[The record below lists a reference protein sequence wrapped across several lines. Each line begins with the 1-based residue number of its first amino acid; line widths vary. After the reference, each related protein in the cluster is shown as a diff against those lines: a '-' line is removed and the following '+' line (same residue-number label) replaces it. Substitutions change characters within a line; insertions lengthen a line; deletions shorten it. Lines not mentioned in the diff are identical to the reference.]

1 MAEIIA
7 VRGREILDSR
17 GNPTVEADVEL
28 AGGVKARAA
37 VPSGASTGAFEAL
50 ELRDGGPRYGGKGVT
65 KAVRNINEE
74 IAPRLR
80 GMDASDQGQV
90 DKFLIELDGS
100 EDKSR
105 LGANAI
111 LAVSMAVA
119 KARASE
125 LEKPLYA
132 YLGGD
137 EGNTLPV
144 PMMNIL
150 NGGAHADNNVD
161 IQEFMIL
168 PWGVPDFREAL
179 RVGAE
184 VYHALRGV
192 LRGKGLGTGIGDEGG
207 FAPNLQNNREALEV
221 IVEAVNAAGYK
232 PGEDVALAVDVA
244 PSDLFSEGIYNF
256 SGEGR
261 KMDAGELVDY
271 YQELLDDF
279 PIVSIEDG
287 MAEEDWDGWALLTS
301 RLGEKVR
308 LVGDDVFV
316 TNKKRFRRGID
327 EGIANAILIKL
338 NQIGT
343 VSETLEVMRMAGEAG
358 YLCVVSHRSGET
370 EDTTIADLAVATNCG
385 LIKTGAP
392 ARTDRVCKYN
402 QLLRIEEELGG
413 AAVFP
418 GRRALGS

>member
-1 MAEIIA
+1 MTEIIA
-7 VRGREILDSR
+7 ITAREILDSR
-17 GNPTVEADVEL
+17 GNPTVEVDMRL
-28 AGGVKARAA
+28 KGGAYGRAA

-50 ELRDGGPRYGGKGVT
+50 ELRDGGERYGGKGVL
-65 KAVRNINEE
+65 KAVHNVTGE
-74 IAPRLR
+74 IAPRLM
-80 GMDASDQGQV
+80 GLDAAGQE
-90 DKFLIELDGS
+90 ELDQLLIDLDGT

-111 LAVSMAVA
+111 LAVSLAAA
-119 KARASE
+119 KASAAV
-125 LEKPLYA
+125 KGAPLFA
-132 YLGGD
+132 YLGGA
-137 EGNTLPV
+137 EARVLPV

-168 PWGVPDFREAL
+168 PWGVESFHEAL

-192 LRGKGLGTGIGDEGG
+192 LKGRGLAAGIGDEGG
-207 FAPNLQNNREALEV
+207 FAPSLENNREALEV
-221 IVEAVNAAGYK
+221 IVEAISSAGYQ
-232 PGEDVALAVDVA
+232 PGKDVALALDVA
-244 PSDLFSEGIYNF
+244 PTELYREGRYHF
-256 SGEGR
+256 VGEGR
-261 KMDAGELVDY
+261 EFEAPELVNY
-271 YQELLDDF
+271 YRELVCDF

-301 RLGEKVR
+301 SLGEKVR

-316 TNKKRFRRGID
+316 TNIRRLQKGID
-327 EGIANAILIKL
+327 EGTANAILIKL

-343 VSETLEVMRMAGEAG
+343 LSETLAVMRVARDAG
-358 YLCVVSHRSGET
+358 YSNVVSHRSGET

-402 QLLRIEEELGG
+402 QLLRIEEILGG
-413 AAVFP
+413 AAVYP
-418 GRRALGS
+418 GPSALGR

>member
-1 MAEIIA
+1 MARIIGIK
-7 VRGREILDSR
+7 GREILDSR

-28 AGGVKARAA
+28 EGGAIASAA

-50 ELRDGGPRYGGKGVT
+50 ELRDEEDRFRGKGVLQ
-65 KAVRNINEE
+65 AVENIDVE
-74 IAPRLR
+74 IAPRLN
-80 GMDASDQGQV
+80 GMDAAGQG
-90 DKFLIELDGS
+90 DIDGLLIELDGT

-119 KARASE
+119 RASAVASCE
-125 LEKPLYA
+125 PLFA

-137 EGNTLPV
+137 EAHVLPV

-168 PWGVPDFREAL
+168 PWGVESFREAL

-192 LRGKGLGTGIGDEGG
+192 LKDKGLGTGIGDEGG
-207 FAPNLQNNREALEV
+207 FAPNLKNNREALEM
-221 IVEAVNAAGYK
+221 IMEAVDAAGYK
-232 PGEDVALAVDVA
+232 AGEDVSLALDVA
-244 PSDLFSEGIYNF
+244 ASELFEGGLYRF
-256 SGEGR
+256 VGEGR
-261 KMDAGELVDY
+261 DMEALELVEY
-271 YQELLDDF
+271 YQALLDDF

-287 MAEEDWDGWALLTS
+287 MAEEDWKGWASLTS
-301 RLGEKVR
+301 RLGRRVR
-308 LVGDDVFV
+308 LVGDDIFV
-316 TNKKRFRRGID
+316 TNIRRLRRGIE
-327 EGIANAILIKL
+327 EGVANAILIKL

-343 VSETLEVMRMAGEAG
+343 VTETLEVMREAREAG
-358 YLCVVSHRSGET
+358 YLNVVSHRSGET

-392 ARTDRVCKYN
+392 ARSDRVSKYN
-402 QLLRIEEELGG
+402 RLLRIEEMLGNE
-413 AAVFP
+413 AVFP
-418 GRRALGS
+418 GKRALGN